1 VETTYTRNCT
11 VGRQAEFVNAAN
23 GNSGLHYDREDF
35 VAPEQRNEYYRDR
48 TGEWQRDRRTLQD
61 RRSEKAQDGDQER
74 RARGRRKADLIDVD
88 REHKEMIDEALED
101 FASGEEGD
109 E

>member
-1 VETTYTRNCT
+1 M
-11 VGRQAEFVNAAN
+11 
-23 GNSGLHYDREDF
+23 
-35 VAPEQRNEYYRDR
+35 APEQRDGYYRDR

-61 RRSEKAQDGDQER
+61 RRAAKAQDGDQER

-101 FASGEEGD
+101 FASGEE
-109 E
+109 